1 MAVPIAI
8 DAVSPSRGLFPHT
21 RMGKRG
27 FFMNEKGSNHQLLKH
42 NNHTLIKKY
51 IYRHSPISRVEIAQ
65 QLGLTTATI
74 TGMVHPMLSAGLLR
88 ESAAATDKTKGAGRP
103 RMMLEF
109 ISESAYICGID
120 AGPYRTVYILTDLRG
135 NTLAVR
141 HTDHP
146 VDEYHITLERFSQQI
161 PDFLAEAGV
170 PREKLLGVGI
180 CLPGMIDGSA
190 DKIYDI
196 FLDGWTE
203 HSLSAELGARLGLK
217 VEVENNVRARAISA
231 DLFDRTVHMEPFAY
245 FYVSLGVAC
254 QMIIDGKVL
263 YGQSAAAG
271 EIGHTVVQRSGP
283 VCPTCG
289 NRGCLEALTGERAIL
304 QQCRDI
310 MATDTPTVL
319 KTLCAEPQALTMDQ
333 VLTAQELG
341 DAAVGQVI
349 EDAIEY
355 LGIALAN
362 TINLIS
368 PRAVVLEGRIL
379 SSPKNQARMLQ
390 TVEQYM
396 FHIHSGMTS
405 FRFLPD
411 DPDRGARAAAA
422 VVVKE
427 FLNRSP

>member
-1 MAVPIAI
+1 MHLEDYFV
-8 DAVSPSRGLFPHT
+8 
-21 RMGKRG
+21 
-27 FFMNEKGSNHQLLKH
+27 NEKGSNHQLLKQ
-42 NNHTLIKKY
+42 NNYNLIKKY
-51 IYRHSPISRVEIAQ
+51 IYRNSPISRVEIAQ

-74 TGMVHPMLSAGLLR
+74 TGMVNPMISSGLLR
-88 ESAAATDKTKGAGRP
+88 ETVAQAEEAKSAGRP

-109 ISESAYICGID
+109 VPEAHYICGVD
-120 AGPYRTVYILTDLRG
+120 VGVYRTNYCLTDIRG
-135 NTLAVR
+135 NVVAVR
-141 HTDHP
+141 HTDQP
-146 VDEYHITLERFSQQI
+146 LGEYRVTLECLAQQI
-161 PDFLAEAGV
+161 PDFLTDAGIPTNKV
-170 PREKLLGVGI
+170 LGVGI
-180 CLPGMIDGSA
+180 CLPGMIDGSV

-196 FLDGWTE
+196 FYEGWTE
-203 HSLSAELGARLGLK
+203 HNLCAELGQRLGLK

-231 DLFDRTVHMEPFAY
+231 ELFDRIVKAEPFAY
-245 FYVSLGVAC
+245 FFVSFGIAC

-271 EIGHTVVQRSGP
+271 EIGHTVVQRNGP

-310 MATDTPTVL
+310 MVTDTPTVL
-319 KTLCAEPQALTMDQ
+319 RGLCQDPALLTMDQ
-333 VLTAQELG
+333 VLEAQELG
-341 DAAVGQVI
+341 DKAVSNVI

-379 SSPKNQARMLQ
+379 STSKNQERMLR

-396 FHIHSGMTS
+396 FHIHSGMTD
-405 FRFLPD
+405 FTFLPY

-422 VVVKE
+422 VVIKE
-427 FLNRSP
+427 FLSCPL

>member
-1 MAVPIAI
+1 MDLEDYFV
-8 DAVSPSRGLFPHT
+8 
-21 RMGKRG
+21 
-27 FFMNEKGSNHQLLKH
+27 NEKGSNHQLLKQ
-42 NNHTLIKKY
+42 NNHNLIKKF
-51 IYRHSPISRVEIAQ
+51 IYRNSPVSRVEIAQ

-74 TGMVHPMLSAGLLR
+74 TGMVNPMIGSGLLR
-88 ESAAATDKTKGAGRP
+88 ETVAPAEEGKGAGRP

-109 ISESAYICGID
+109 VPEAYYACGID
-120 AGPYRTVYILTDLRG
+120 VGVYRTNYCLTDIRG
-135 NTLAVR
+135 NIVAVR
-141 HTDHP
+141 HTDQP
-146 VDEYHITLERFSQQI
+146 LGEYRVTLERLAQQI
-161 PDFLAEAGV
+161 PEFLDELGV
-170 PREKLLGVGI
+170 PREKVLGIGI

-196 FLDGWTE
+196 FHEGWTE
-203 HSLSAELGARLGLK
+203 HNLCADLGQRVGLK

-231 DLFDRTVHMEPFAY
+231 ELFDRIVKAEPFAY
-245 FYVSLGVAC
+245 FFVSFGVAC

-263 YGQSAAAG
+263 YGLSAAAG
-271 EIGHTVVQRSGP
+271 EIGHTVVQRNGP

-319 KTLCAEPQALTMDQ
+319 KELCKDSQKLTMDH
-333 VLTAQELG
+333 VLKAQEMG
-341 DAAVGQVI
+341 DKSVSHVI

-379 SSPKNQARMLQ
+379 STPKNQARMLR

-396 FHIHSGMTS
+396 FNIHSGMIDFT
-405 FRFLPD
+405 FLPHD
-411 DPDRGARAAAA
+411 SDRGARAAAA
-422 VVVKE
+422 VVIKE
-427 FLNRSP
+427 FLGRSI

>member
-1 MAVPIAI
+1 
-8 DAVSPSRGLFPHT
+8 
-21 RMGKRG
+21 
-27 FFMNEKGSNHQLLKH
+27 MNERGSNHQLLKQ
-42 NNHTLIKKY
+42 NNHNLIKKY
-51 IYRHSPISRVEIAQ
+51 IYRNSPISRVEIAHE
-65 QLGLTTATI
+65 LGLTTATI
-74 TGMVHPMLSAGLLR
+74 TGMVNPMIASGLLR
-88 ESAAATDKTKGAGRP
+88 ETAAPAEEGKGAGRP

-109 ISESAYICGID
+109 VPETQYICGVD
-120 AGPYRTVYILTDLRG
+120 AGPYRTNYILTDLRG
-135 NTLAVR
+135 NTVAVR
-141 HTDHP
+141 HTDQP
-146 VDEYHITLERFSQQI
+146 LDEYQVTLERFAREI

-170 PREKLLGVGI
+170 PREKILGVGI

-196 FLDGWTE
+196 FHDGWTD
-203 HSLSAELGARLGLK
+203 HSISAELGERLGLK
-217 VEVENNVRARAISA
+217 VEVENNVRARAIGA
-231 DLFDRTVHMEPFAY
+231 ELFDRIVKAEPFAY
-245 FYVSLGVAC
+245 FFVSFGVAC
-254 QMIIDGKVL
+254 QMILDGKVL

-271 EIGHTVVQRSGP
+271 EIGHTVVQRNGP

-319 KTLCAEPQALTMDQ
+319 KELCRDARTLTMDQ
-333 VLTAQELG
+333 VLTAQAMG
-341 DAAVGQVI
+341 DQAVGHVI
-349 EDAIEY
+349 EEAIEY

-362 TINLIS
+362 TVNLIS

-379 SSPKNQARMLQ
+379 SAPQNQARMLR

-396 FHIHSGMTS
+396 FHIHAGMTD
-405 FRFLPD
+405 FTFLPY

-427 FLNRSP
+427 FLSRPL

>member
-1 MAVPIAI
+1 
-8 DAVSPSRGLFPHT
+8 
-21 RMGKRG
+21 
-27 FFMNEKGSNHQLLKH
+27 MNEKGSNHQLLKQ

-74 TGMVHPMLSAGLLR
+74 TGMVNPMINAGFVR
-88 ESAAATDKTKGAGRP
+88 ETAASTENAKGAGRP

-109 ISESAYICGID
+109 VPEAYYICGVD
-120 AGPYRTVYILTDLRG
+120 TGPYRTNYILTDIRG
-135 NTLAVR
+135 NTIAVR
-141 HTDHP
+141 RTEQP
-146 VDEYHITLERFSQQI
+146 LDEYHVTLERLSKEI
-161 PDFLAEAGV
+161 PAFLEESEI

-196 FLDGWTE
+196 FHDDWTG
-203 HSLSAELGARLGLK
+203 HSLSAELGQRLGLK

-231 DLFDRTVHMEPFAY
+231 DLFDRMVKAEPFAY
-245 FYVSLGVAC
+245 FFVSYGVAC
-254 QMIIDGKVL
+254 QMIIDGKAL

-271 EIGHTVVQRSGP
+271 EIGHTVVQRNGP

-310 MATDTPTVL
+310 MATDTPTIL
-319 KTLCAEPQALTMDQ
+319 KELCQDPRELTMDQ
-333 VLTAQELG
+333 ILVARSMG
-341 DAAVGQVI
+341 DQAVGQVI

-379 SSPKNQARMLQ
+379 STPENQAHMLR

-396 FHIHSGMTS
+396 FHIHSGKID
-405 FRFLPD
+405 FAFLPY
-411 DPDRGARAAAA
+411 DPDRGARAAAS

-427 FLNRSP
+427 FLSSSL

>member
-1 MAVPIAI
+1 
-8 DAVSPSRGLFPHT
+8 
-21 RMGKRG
+21 
-27 FFMNEKGSNHQLLKH
+27 MNERGSNHQLLKQ
-42 NNHTLIKKY
+42 NNHNLVKKH
-51 IYRHSPISRVEIAQ
+51 IYCHSPISRVEIAQ

-74 TGMVHPMLSAGLLR
+74 TGMVNPMISAGLLR
-88 ESAAATDKTKGAGRP
+88 ETAAQAEEAKGAGRP

-109 ISESAYICGID
+109 VPDAYYICGVD
-120 AGPYRTVYILTDLRG
+120 VGVYRTSYILTDIRG
-135 NTLAVR
+135 DTVAIH
-141 HTDHP
+141 HTDRRL
-146 VDEYHITLERFSQQI
+146 DEYHITLERLAQEI
-161 PDFLAEAGV
+161 PAFLEEAGIHK
-170 PREKLLGVGI
+170 EKILGIGI

-196 FLDGWTE
+196 FYEGWTE
-203 HSLSAELGARLGLK
+203 HNLCADLGQRLGMK
-217 VEVENNVRARAISA
+217 IEVENNVRARAISA
-231 DLFDRTVHMEPFAY
+231 ELFDRIVTAQPFAY
-245 FYVSLGVAC
+245 FFVSFGIAC

-271 EIGHTVVQRSGP
+271 EIGHTVVQRNGP

-310 MATDTPTVL
+310 MATDMPTIL
-319 KTLCAEPQALTMDQ
+319 KELCPDPRKLTMDQ
-333 VLTAQELG
+333 VLIAQELG
-341 DAAVGQVI
+341 DAPVNQVI

-379 SSPKNQARMLQ
+379 STPKNQVRMLK

-396 FHIHSGMTS
+396 FHIHSGITE
-405 FRFLPD
+405 FKFLPY

-427 FLNRSP
+427 FLSKSM

>member
-1 MAVPIAI
+1 
-8 DAVSPSRGLFPHT
+8 
-21 RMGKRG
+21 
-27 FFMNEKGSNHQLLKH
+27 MNEKGSNHQLLKQ
-42 NNHTLIKKY
+42 NNHNLIKRF
-51 IYRHSPISRVEIAQ
+51 IYRNSPISRVEIAQ

-74 TGMVHPMLSAGLLR
+74 TGMVNPMISSGLLR
-88 ESAAATDKTKGAGRP
+88 ETVAPAEEAKSAGRP

-109 ISESAYICGID
+109 VPDAYYICGVD
-120 AGPYRTVYILTDLRG
+120 VGVYRTSYILTDIRG
-135 NTLAVR
+135 NIIAIR
-141 HTDHP
+141 DTDQP
-146 VDEYHITLERFSQQI
+146 LDAYQVTLERLSREI
-161 PDFLAEAGV
+161 PDFWAASDI
-170 PREKLLGVGI
+170 PKEKMLGIGI

-190 DKIYDI
+190 DKIYD
-196 FLDGWTE
+196 FFYEGWTE
-203 HSLSAELGARLGLK
+203 HNLCAELGQRLGLK

-231 DLFDRTVHMEPFAY
+231 ELFDRMVEAEPFAY
-245 FYVSLGVAC
+245 FFVSFGVAC

-271 EIGHTVVQRSGP
+271 EIGHTVVQRNGP

-319 KTLCAEPQALTMDQ
+319 RELCQDPKLLTMDQ
-333 VLTAQELG
+333 VLEAQEMDDKAIG
-341 DAAVGQVI
+341 NVI
-349 EDAIEY
+349 ADAIEY

-379 SSPKNQARMLQ
+379 STPKNQERMLR

-396 FHIHSGMTS
+396 FHIHSGMIDFT
-405 FRFLPD
+405 FLPY

-427 FLNRSP
+427 FLGRTR

>member
-1 MAVPIAI
+1 
-8 DAVSPSRGLFPHT
+8 
-21 RMGKRG
+21 
-27 FFMNEKGSNHQLLKH
+27 MNEKGSNHQLLKQK
-42 NNHTLIKKY
+42 NSQLIQKY
-51 IYRHSPISRVEIAQ
+51 IYKNSPISRVEIAQ

-74 TGMVHPMLSAGLLR
+74 TGMVNPMISAGLLR
-88 ESAAATDKTKGAGRP
+88 ETVAQSEEAKGAGRP

-109 ISESAYICGID
+109 VPDAYYICGVD
-120 AGPYRTVYILTDLRG
+120 VGVYRTSYILTDICG
-135 NTLAVR
+135 EIVAIH
-141 HTDHP
+141 HTDRRL
-146 VDEYHITLERFSQQI
+146 DEYHITLERLAREI
-161 PDFLAEAGV
+161 PAFLEEAGI
-170 PREKLLGVGI
+170 PREKILGIGI

-196 FLDGWTE
+196 FYEGWTE
-203 HSLSAELGARLGLK
+203 HNLCADLGQRLGMK
-217 VEVENNVRARAISA
+217 IEVENNVRARAISA
-231 DLFDRTVHMEPFAY
+231 ELFDRMVTAEPFAY
-245 FYVSLGVAC
+245 FFVSFGIAC

-271 EIGHTVVQRSGP
+271 EIGHTVVQRNGP

-310 MATDTPTVL
+310 MATDMPTIL
-319 KTLCAEPQALTMDQ
+319 KELCPDPRKLTMDQ
-333 VLTAQELG
+333 VLMAQELG
-341 DAAVGQVI
+341 DAPVNQVI

-368 PRAVVLEGRIL
+368 PRSVVLEGRIL
-379 SSPKNQARMLQ
+379 STPKNQSRMLK

-396 FHIHSGMTS
+396 FHIHSGMTD
-405 FRFLPD
+405 FTFLPY

-422 VVVKE
+422 VVAKE
-427 FLNRSP
+427 FLSGSI

>member
-1 MAVPIAI
+1 
-8 DAVSPSRGLFPHT
+8 
-21 RMGKRG
+21 
-27 FFMNEKGSNHQLLKH
+27 MNERGSNHQLLKQ
-42 NNHTLIKKY
+42 NNHNLVKKY
-51 IYRHSPISRVEIAQ
+51 IYRNSPISRVEIAQ

-74 TGMVHPMLSAGLLR
+74 TGIVNPMISSGLLR
-88 ESAAATDKTKGAGRP
+88 ETVAPAEEAKSAGRP

-109 ISESAYICGID
+109 VPEAHYVCGVD
-120 AGPYRTVYILTDLRG
+120 VGVYRTNYCLTDIRG
-135 NTLAVR
+135 NVVAVR
-141 HTDHP
+141 HTDQP
-146 VDEYHITLERFSQQI
+146 LGEYRITLERLAQQI
-161 PDFLAEAGV
+161 PDFLTESGISSNKV
-170 PREKLLGVGI
+170 LGVGI

-196 FLDGWTE
+196 FYEGWTE
-203 HSLSAELGARLGLK
+203 HNLCAELGQRLGLK

-231 DLFDRTVHMEPFAY
+231 ELFDRIVKAEPFAY
-245 FYVSLGVAC
+245 FFVSFGVAC

-271 EIGHTVVQRSGP
+271 EIGHTVVQRNGP

-310 MATDTPTVL
+310 MATDTATVL
-319 KTLCAEPQALTMDQ
+319 KELCKDPQDLTMEQ
-333 VLTAQELG
+333 VLMAQEIG
-341 DAAVGQVI
+341 DQAVGHII

-379 SSPKNQARMLQ
+379 SRPKNQERMLR

-396 FHIHSGMTS
+396 FHIHSGMTD
-405 FRFLPD
+405 FTFLPY

-427 FLNRSP
+427 FLGRSI

>member
-1 MAVPIAI
+1 
-8 DAVSPSRGLFPHT
+8 
-21 RMGKRG
+21 
-27 FFMNEKGSNHQLLKH
+27 MNEKGSNHQLLKQ
-42 NNHTLIKKY
+42 NNHNLIKKY
-51 IYRHSPISRVEIAQ
+51 IYRNSPISRVEIAQ

-74 TGMVHPMLSAGLLR
+74 TGMVNPMIASGLLR
-88 ESAAATDKTKGAGRP
+88 ETAAPAEEGKGAGRP

-109 ISESAYICGID
+109 VPEAYYVCGVD
-120 AGPYRTVYILTDLRG
+120 VGVYRTSYMLTDIRG
-135 NTLAVR
+135 SIVAVR
-141 HTDHP
+141 HTQQLL
-146 VDEYHITLERFSQQI
+146 DEYQVTVDRLAREI
-161 PDFLAEAGV
+161 PDFLQESGIPAE
-170 PREKLLGVGI
+170 KILGVGI

-196 FLDGWTE
+196 FHEGWTE
-203 HSLSAELGARLGLK
+203 HNLCADLGQRLGLK

-231 DLFDRTVHMEPFAY
+231 ELFDRTVKAEPFAY
-245 FYVSLGVAC
+245 FFVSFGVAC

-271 EIGHTVVQRSGP
+271 EIGHTVVQRNGP

-319 KTLCAEPQALTMDQ
+319 KELCPDPKRLTMDQ
-333 VLTAQELG
+333 VLMAQELG
-341 DAAVGQVI
+341 DKAVGQVI

-379 SSPKNQARMLQ
+379 STPKNQARMIR

-396 FHIHSGMTS
+396 FHVHCGMTD
-405 FRFLPD
+405 FTFLPYD
-411 DPDRGARAAAA
+411 TDRGARAAAA

-427 FLNRSP
+427 FLGHTV

>member
-1 MAVPIAI
+1 
-8 DAVSPSRGLFPHT
+8 
-21 RMGKRG
+21 
-27 FFMNEKGSNHQLLKH
+27 MNEKGSNHQLLKQ
-42 NNHTLIKKY
+42 NNHNLIKKH
-51 IYRHSPISRVEIAQ
+51 IYQNSPISRVEIAQ
-65 QLGLTTATI
+65 HLGLTTATI
-74 TGMVHPMLSAGLLR
+74 TGMVNPMISSGLLR
-88 ESAAATDKTKGAGRP
+88 ETVAPTDEAKGAGRP

-109 ISESAYICGID
+109 VPEAYYVCGVD
-120 AGPYRTVYILTDLRG
+120 VGVYNTNYILTDIRG
-135 NTLAVR
+135 NVIAVR
-141 HTDHP
+141 HTDQP
-146 VDEYHITLERFSQQI
+146 LGDYRVTLEWLAQQI
-161 PDFLAEAGV
+161 PAFLEEAAI
-170 PREKLLGVGI
+170 PKEKVLGVGI

-196 FLDGWTE
+196 FYEGWTE
-203 HSLSAELGARLGLK
+203 HNLCAELGQRLGLN

-231 DLFDRTVHMEPFAY
+231 ELFDRIVKSEPFAY
-245 FYVSLGVAC
+245 FFVSFGVAC

-271 EIGHTVVQRSGP
+271 EIGHTVVQRNGP

-310 MATDTPTVL
+310 MAAETPTIL
-319 KTLCAEPQALTMDQ
+319 RNLCQDPQCLTMDQ
-333 VLTAQELG
+333 VLLAQEMG
-341 DAAVGQVI
+341 DKAVSSVI

-379 SSPKNQARMLQ
+379 SAPKNQARMLR

-396 FHIHSGMTS
+396 FHIHSGMID
-405 FRFLPD
+405 FAFLPYD
-411 DPDRGARAAAA
+411 SDRGARAAAA

-427 FLNRSP
+427 FLSRSL

>member
-1 MAVPIAI
+1 
-8 DAVSPSRGLFPHT
+8 
-21 RMGKRG
+21 
-27 FFMNEKGSNHQLLKH
+27 MNEKGSNHQLLKQ
-42 NNHTLIKKY
+42 NNHNLIKKY

-74 TGMVHPMLSAGLLR
+74 TGMVNPMISSGLLR
-88 ESAAATDKTKGAGRP
+88 ETAASTGEVKGAGRP

-109 ISESAYICGID
+109 VSETHYICGVD
-120 AGPYRTVYILTDLRG
+120 AGPYRTNYILTDLRG
-135 NTLAVR
+135 NTVAVR
-141 HTDHP
+141 RTDQP
-146 VDEYHITLERFSQQI
+146 LGEYQVTLERFSREI
-161 PDFLAEAGV
+161 PAFMSEAGI
-170 PREKLLGVGI
+170 PKEKLLGVGI

-196 FLDGWTE
+196 FLEGWTQ
-203 HSLSAELGARLGLK
+203 HNFSAELGERLGLN
-217 VEVENNVRARAISA
+217 VEVENNVRARAICA
-231 DLFDRTVHMEPFAY
+231 ELFDRMVKAEPFAY
-245 FYVSLGVAC
+245 FFVSFGVAC

-271 EIGHTVVQRSGP
+271 EIGHTVVKHNGP

-304 QQCRDI
+304 RQCRDI
-310 MATDTPTVL
+310 MATKTPTVL
-319 KTLCAEPQALTMDQ
+319 RELCPDPQFLTMDQ
-333 VLTAQELG
+333 VLKAQEMG
-341 DAAVGQVI
+341 DTAVGQVI

-379 SSPKNQARMLQ
+379 STPKNQARMREV
-390 TVEQYM
+390 VEQYM
-396 FHIHSGMTS
+396 FHIHSGMTD
-405 FRFLPD
+405 FTFLPH

-427 FLNRSP
+427 FLNRTN

>member
-1 MAVPIAI
+1 
-8 DAVSPSRGLFPHT
+8 
-21 RMGKRG
+21 
-27 FFMNEKGSNHQLLKH
+27 MNERGSNHQLLKQ
-42 NNHTLIKKY
+42 NNHNLIKKY

-74 TGMVHPMLSAGLLR
+74 TGMVNPMISSGLLR
-88 ESAAATDKTKGAGRP
+88 ETVAAAETVKGAGRP

-109 ISESAYICGID
+109 VPEAHYACGVD
-120 AGPYRTVYILTDLRG
+120 VGPYQTSFILTDLLG
-135 NTLAVR
+135 NCISVR
-141 HTDHP
+141 HTAQP
-146 VDEYHITLERFSQQI
+146 LGEYSVTLERLAREI
-161 PDFLAEAGV
+161 PDFLEESGI

-196 FLDGWTE
+196 FHEGWTE
-203 HSLSAELGARLGLK
+203 HSLSAELGERLGLK
-217 VEVENNVRARAISA
+217 IEVENNVRARAISA
-231 DLFDRTVHMEPFAY
+231 DLFDRIVKAEPFAY
-245 FYVSLGVAC
+245 FFVSFGIAC

-271 EIGHTVVQRSGP
+271 EIGHTVVQRGGP
-283 VCPTCG
+283 LCPTCG
-289 NRGCLEALTGERAIL
+289 NRGCLEALTGERAIV

-310 MATDTPTVL
+310 MATSTPTVL
-319 KTLCAEPQALTMDQ
+319 KELCSDPRTLTMDQ
-333 VLTAQELG
+333 VLLAQEMG
-341 DAAVGQVI
+341 DRAVGHVI

-379 SSPKNQARMLQ
+379 STPKNQERMLR

-396 FHIHSGMTS
+396 FHIHSGMIDVT
-405 FRFLPD
+405 FLPYD
-411 DPDRGARAAAA
+411 LDRGARAAAA
-422 VVVKE
+422 VVVRE
-427 FLNRSP
+427 FLSRSL

>member
-1 MAVPIAI
+1 
-8 DAVSPSRGLFPHT
+8 
-21 RMGKRG
+21 
-27 FFMNEKGSNHQLLKH
+27 MNEKGSNHQLLKQ
-42 NNHTLIKKY
+42 NNYNLIKKY
-51 IYRHSPISRVEIAQ
+51 IYRNSPISRVEIAH
-65 QLGLTTATI
+65 QLGLTTPTI
-74 TGMVHPMLSAGLLR
+74 TGMVNPMIGSGLLR
-88 ESAAATDKTKGAGRP
+88 ETAAPAEESKGAGRP
-103 RMMLEF
+103 RVMLEF
-109 ISESAYICGID
+109 VPESHYICGID
-120 AGPYRTVYILTDLRG
+120 TGPYRTNYILTDLLG
-135 NTLAVR
+135 NTIAVR
-141 HTDHP
+141 HTDQP
-146 VDEYHITLERFSQQI
+146 LDDYSITLERFAREI
-161 PDFLAEAGV
+161 PEFIAEAGISK
-170 PREKLLGVGI
+170 EKVLGVGI

-196 FLDGWTE
+196 FHEDWTG
-203 HSLSAELGARLGLK
+203 HSISTELGERIGLK

-231 DLFDRTVHMEPFAY
+231 ELFDRIVKAEPFAY
-245 FYVSLGVAC
+245 FFVSYGVAC

-271 EIGHTVVQRSGP
+271 EIGHTVVQRNGP

-310 MATDTPTVL
+310 MATQSPTLL
-319 KTLCAEPQALTMDQ
+319 KELCPDPRALTMDQ
-333 VLTAQELG
+333 VLQAQEMG
-341 DAAVGQVI
+341 DKETGQVI
-349 EDAIEY
+349 DDAIEY

-379 SSPKNQARMLQ
+379 STPKNQERMLQ

-396 FHIHSGMTS
+396 FHVHAGMTK
-405 FRFLPD
+405 FTFLPY

-427 FLNRSP
+427 FLNSAL

>member
-1 MAVPIAI
+1 
-8 DAVSPSRGLFPHT
+8 
-21 RMGKRG
+21 
-27 FFMNEKGSNHQLLKH
+27 MNERGSNHQLVKQ
-42 NNHTLIKKY
+42 NNHNLIKKY
-51 IYRHSPISRVEIAQ
+51 IYRNSPISRVEIAQ

-74 TGMVHPMLSAGLLR
+74 TGMVNPMISSGLLR
-88 ESAAATDKTKGAGRP
+88 ETAASAEAAKAAGRP

-109 ISESAYICGID
+109 IPEAYYICGVD
-120 AGPYRTVYILTDLRG
+120 VGVYRTSYVLTDIRG
-135 NTLAVR
+135 DIVAIR
-141 HTDHP
+141 HTDQP
-146 VDEYHITLERFSQQI
+146 LDEYQVTLERLAQEI
-161 PDFLAEAGV
+161 PDFLAEAAV
-170 PREKLLGVGI
+170 PREKILGIGI

-196 FLDGWTE
+196 FYEGWTE
-203 HSLSAELGARLGLK
+203 HNLCADLGQRLGLK

-231 DLFDRTVHMEPFAY
+231 ELFDRTVQAEPFAY
-245 FYVSLGVAC
+245 FFVSFGVAC

-271 EIGHTVVQRSGP
+271 EIGHTVVQRDGP

-310 MATDTPTVL
+310 MATETPTVL
-319 KTLCAEPQALTMDQ
+319 RELCQDPQKLNMDQ
-333 VLTAQELG
+333 VLQAQEMG
-341 DAAVGQVI
+341 DKAVNHVI

-368 PRAVVLEGRIL
+368 PRSVVLEGRIL
-379 SSPKNQARMLQ
+379 STPKNQARMIR

-396 FHIHSGMTS
+396 FHIHSGLIDFT
-405 FRFLPD
+405 FLPY

-427 FLNRSP
+427 FLGRTV